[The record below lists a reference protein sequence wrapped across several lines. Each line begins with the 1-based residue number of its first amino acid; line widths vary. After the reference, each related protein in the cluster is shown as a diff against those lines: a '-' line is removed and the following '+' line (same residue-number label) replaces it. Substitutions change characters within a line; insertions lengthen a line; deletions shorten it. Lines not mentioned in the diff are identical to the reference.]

1 MHLLVEMHRTG
12 SCKVHVKL
20 LTVMGGQ
27 GGGGGK
33 VMAEKEHDFE
43 NVHVN
48 IHIKT

>member
-1 MHLLVEMHRTG
+1 
-12 SCKVHVKL
+12 
-20 LTVMGGQ
+20 MGGQ

-48 IHIKT
+48 VHIKT